1 MSLHKLEG
9 LVLRARDLGE
19 ADKIVTVLTR
29 DRGKMDAVGRGARR
43 GRSRL
48 LGLVQPFT
56 YANFMLFL
64 NQRSLHTLSQGEII
78 HSFRRLREDL
88 LLMAYAAHF
97 TEIVDT
103 ALPEEEPAERLFE
116 ITLEA
121 LRLLDHGEIAP
132 SMVSRWFELHTLGV
146 LGYNPELGE
155 CVRCRHP
162 FVAGKQ
168 VTLMYSIAEGGLL
181 CPSCAHID
189 PQATSIGGAVWQSMR
204 FLLRA
209 PSSRLAA
216 FRLTEAEDAAMEAL
230 LKQTFEYRLEAPL
243 EAWDFLRSIR
253 LPGQREGRE
262 EQSGNR
268 RSFDKSRND
277 PGAN

>member
-1 MSLHKLEG
+1 VSLHRLEG

-29 DRGKMDAVGRGARR
+29 ERGKMDAVGRGARR

-56 YANFMLFL
+56 HGDFMLFL
-64 NQRSLHTLSQGEII
+64 NKRSLHTLSQGVIVR
-78 HSFRRLREDL
+78 SFRKLREDL
-88 LLMAYAAHF
+88 FLMAYAAHF
-97 TEIVDT
+97 TEIVYV
-103 ALPEEEPAERLFE
+103 AVPEEEPAESLFE

-121 LRLLDHGEIAP
+121 LRLLDNGEIAP
-132 SMVSRWFELHTLGV
+132 SLVSRWFELHTLDV
-146 LGYNPELGE
+146 LGYHPELGE

-181 CPSCAHID
+181 CPSCAHVD
-189 PQATSIGGAVWQSMR
+189 PQAMSIGGAVWQSMR
-204 FLLRA
+204 FLLQA
-209 PSSRLAA
+209 PSSRLVS
-216 FRLTEAEDAAMEAL
+216 FRLTAAEDASMEAL
-230 LKQTFEYRLEAPL
+230 LRHTFEYRLEARL
-243 EAWDFLRSIR
+243 EAWDFLQSIR
-253 LPGQREGRE
+253 LSEQREGRE

-268 RSFDKSRND
+268 RSSDKS
-277 PGAN
+277 